1 MMRNMISV
9 VVITYNQEDTISRTL
24 DSILM
29 QQCHVPFEIVIG
41 EDCSTDH
48 TRAICERYAQ
58 QHPDIIRLFCNQQ
71 NKGIVDNYFDCLL
84 ECRGEYIADCAGDDF
99 WTDPQ
104 KLEKE
109 VCVLETHDN
118 VTMVITNWQYF
129 DEANQKTYP
138 SRQQQHAPIT
148 PGRNLLK
155 AIITQHNMSVF
166 HLCTAL
172 YRADVFRKAYE
183 EDTFL
188 FRNKGFCSEDIQIA
202 FSMALQGD
210 MAYLPDITLSYSI
223 GQKSVSNSV
232 DDVKQFGFVLKMT
245 DLIYYLASK
254 HHIDITD
261 FLPNRIFALGM
272 HAFRAHQPELCQ
284 ETLACEKE
292 WQVSRPLKNK
302 ILFAVMSREWL
313 WKIGLIVRQTV
324 VRLKRVCR

>member
-1 MMRNMISV
+1 MMENMISV

-29 QQCHVPFEIVIG
+29 QQCHVPYEIVIG
-41 EDCSTDH
+41 EDCSTDN

-58 QHPDIIRLFCNQQ
+58 QHPDIIRLICNQQ

-84 ECRGEYIADCAGDDF
+84 TCRGTYIADCAGDDV

-109 VCVLETHDN
+109 VSVMEANDN

-129 DEANQKTYP
+129 DEISQKAIP
-138 SRQQQHAPIT
+138 SLQQTHAPIT
-148 PGRNLLK
+148 PGRDLLK

-172 YRADVFRKAYE
+172 YRSDVFRKAYE

-210 MAYLPDITLSYSI
+210 IAYLPDITLSYCI

-232 DDVKQFGFVLKMT
+232 DDAKQFKFVRKMT
-245 DLIYYLASK
+245 DLIHYLASK
-254 HHIDITD
+254 HHINIAD

-272 HAFRAHQPELCQ
+272 HAFRAHQPALYQ
-284 ETLACEKE
+284 ETLSCEE
-292 WQVSRPLKNK
+292 AWQVSRPLKNK

-313 WKIGLIVRQTV
+313 WKIGLIIRQAV

>member
-1 MMRNMISV
+1 MMENMISV
-9 VVITYNQEDTISRTL
+9 VVLTYNQEGTISRTL

-29 QQCHVPFEIVIG
+29 QQCHVPFEIVVG
-41 EDCSTDH
+41 EDCSTDN
-48 TRAICERYAQ
+48 TRAICERYAKNY
-58 QHPDIIRLFCNQQ
+58 PDIIRLICNPH

-84 ECRGEYIADCAGDDF
+84 ACRGKYIADCAGDDF

-109 VCVLETHDN
+109 VSIMEAHDN
-118 VTMVITNWQYF
+118 VTMVITNWQYY
-129 DEANQKTYP
+129 DEASHKTIP

-148 PGRNLLK
+148 PGRDLLK

-202 FSMALQGD
+202 FSMALHGD
-210 MAYLPDITLSYSI
+210 IAYIPDITLSYSL
-223 GQKSVSNSV
+223 GQNTVSNST
-232 DDVKQFGFVLKMT
+232 DDVKQFAFVQKMT
-245 DLIYYLASK
+245 DLIQYLATK
-254 HHIDITD
+254 HHINLAD
-261 FLPNRIFALGM
+261 FFPDRIFSLGM
-272 HAFRAHQPELCQ
+272 HAFRAHQPQLYQ
-284 ETLACEKE
+284 TTLNCEKN
-292 WQVSRPLKNK
+292 WQVNRTLKNQ
-302 ILFAVMSREWL
+302 ILFTVMSREWL
-313 WKIGLIVRQTV
+313 WQIGLVVRQTF

>member
-1 MMRNMISV
+1 MMENIISV
-9 VVITYNQEDTISRTL
+9 VVLTYNQECTISRTL

-29 QQCHVPFEIVIG
+29 QQCHVPFEIVVG
-41 EDCSTDH
+41 EDCSTDN
-48 TRAICERYAQ
+48 TRTICERYAKNY
-58 QHPDIIRLFCNQQ
+58 PDIIRLICNPH

-84 ECRGEYIADCAGDDF
+84 ACRGKYIADCAGDDF

-109 VCVLETHDN
+109 VSIMEAHDN
-118 VTMVITNWQYF
+118 VTMVITNWQYY
-129 DEANQKTYP
+129 DEASHKTIP

-148 PGRNLLK
+148 PGRDLLK

-202 FSMALQGD
+202 FSMALHGD
-210 MAYLPDITLSYSI
+210 IAYIPDITLSYSL
-223 GQKSVSNSV
+223 GQNTVSNST
-232 DDVKQFGFVLKMT
+232 DDVKQFAFVQKMT
-245 DLIYYLASK
+245 DLIQYLATK
-254 HHIDITD
+254 HHINLAD
-261 FLPNRIFALGM
+261 FFPDRIFALGM
-272 HAFRAHQPELCQ
+272 HAFRAHQPQLYQ
-284 ETLACEKE
+284 TTLNCEKN
-292 WQVSRPLKNK
+292 WQVNRTLKNQ
-302 ILFAVMSREWL
+302 ILFTVMSREWL
-313 WKIGLIVRQTV
+313 WKIGLVVRQTF

>member
-1 MMRNMISV
+1 MMENMISV
-9 VVITYNQEDTISRTL
+9 VVITYNQEGTISRTL

-41 EDCSTDH
+41 EDCSTDN
-48 TRAICERYAQ
+48 TRAICEGYAQ
-58 QHPDIIRLFCNQQ
+58 QHPDIIRLICNPQ

-84 ECRGEYIADCAGDDF
+84 ACRGKYIADCAGDDF

-109 VCVLETHDN
+109 VCMMEAHDN
-118 VTMVITNWQYF
+118 VTMVITNWQYY
-129 DEANQKTYP
+129 DEGRQAPMP
-138 SRQQQHAPIT
+138 SRQQHLDPVT
-148 PGRNLLK
+148 PGRDLLK

-202 FSMALQGD
+202 FSMALHGD
-210 MAYLPDITLSYSI
+210 IAYLPDITLSYSL
-223 GQKSVSNSV
+223 GQESVSNSE
-232 DDVKQFGFVLKMT
+232 DDAKQFGFVRKMT
-245 DLIYYLASK
+245 DLIHYLASK
-254 HHIDITD
+254 HHIDLVD
-261 FLPNRIFALGM
+261 FFPDRIFALGM
-272 HAFRAHQPELCQ
+272 HAFRSHQPQLYQ
-284 ETLACEKE
+284 EALACEKE
-292 WQVSRPLKNK
+292 WHVSRPLKNR

-313 WKIGLIVRQTV
+313 WKIGLMVRLAV
-324 VRLKRVCR
+324 VRLKRVYR

>member
-1 MMRNMISV
+1 MENMISV
-9 VVITYNQEDTISRTL
+9 VVITYNQEGTISRTL

-48 TRAICERYAQ
+48 TRDICERYAEK
-58 QHPDIIRLFCNQQ
+58 HPDIIHLICNQK

-84 ECRGEYIADCAGDDF
+84 ACRGKYIADCAGDDF

-109 VCVLETHDN
+109 VSIMEAHDN

-129 DEANQKTYP
+129 DEGNQKTIP

-148 PGRNLLK
+148 PGHSLLK

-202 FSMALQGD
+202 FSMALHGD
-210 MAYLPDITLSYSI
+210 IAYLPDITLNYSL
-223 GQKSVSNSV
+223 GLETVSNSV
-232 DDVKQFGFVLKMT
+232 DDVKQFGFERKMT
-245 DLIYYLASK
+245 DLIRYLASK
-254 HHIDITD
+254 YLIDLAD
-261 FLPNRIFALGM
+261 FFPDRIFALGM
-272 HAFRAHQPELCQ
+272 HAFRAHQPQLYQ
-284 ETLACEKE
+284 ATLACEKE
-292 WQVSRPLKNK
+292 WHVNRPLKNK
-302 ILFAVMSREWL
+302 ILFAMMSREWL
-313 WKIGLIVRQTV
+313 WKIGLIVRQAFV
-324 VRLKRVCR
+324 KLKRVCR

>member
-1 MMRNMISV
+1 MMENMISV
-9 VVITYNQEDTISRTL
+9 VVLTYNQEGTISRTL

-29 QQCHVPFEIVIG
+29 QQCHVPFEIVVG
-41 EDCSTDH
+41 EDCSTDNP
-48 TRAICERYAQ
+48 RAICERYAKNY
-58 QHPDIIRLFCNQQ
+58 PDIIRLICNPH

-84 ECRGEYIADCAGDDF
+84 ACRGKYIADCAGDDF

-109 VCVLETHDN
+109 VSIMEAHDN
-118 VTMVITNWQYF
+118 VTMVITNWQYY
-129 DEANQKTYP
+129 DEASHKTIP

-148 PGRNLLK
+148 PGRDLLK

-202 FSMALQGD
+202 FSMALHGD
-210 MAYLPDITLSYSI
+210 IAYIPDITLSYSL
-223 GQKSVSNSV
+223 GQNTVSNST
-232 DDVKQFGFVLKMT
+232 DDVKQFAFVQKMT
-245 DLIYYLASK
+245 DLIQYLATK
-254 HHIDITD
+254 HHINLAD
-261 FLPNRIFALGM
+261 FFPDRIFALGM
-272 HAFRAHQPELCQ
+272 HAFRAHQPQLYQ
-284 ETLACEKE
+284 ATLNCEKN
-292 WQVSRPLKNK
+292 WQVNRTLKNQ
-302 ILFAVMSREWL
+302 ILFTVMSREWL
-313 WKIGLIVRQTV
+313 WKIGLIVRQTF

>member
-1 MMRNMISV
+1 MMENMISV

-29 QQCHVPFEIVIG
+29 QQCHIPFEIIIG

-48 TRAICERYAQ
+48 TRAICQSYAEK
-58 QHPDIIRLFCNQQ
+58 HPDIIRLICNQQ

-84 ECRGEYIADCAGDDF
+84 ACRGKYIADCAGDDF

-109 VCVLETHDN
+109 VSMMEAHDN
-118 VTMVITNWQYF
+118 VTMVITNWQYY
-129 DEANQKTYP
+129 DEASQTTMT

-148 PGRNLLK
+148 PGHDLLK

-188 FRNKGFCSEDIQIA
+188 FRNKDFCSEDIQIA

-210 MAYLPDITLSYSI
+210 IAYLPDITLNYSLS
-223 GQKSVSNSV
+223 QNTVSNSA
-232 DDVKQFGFVLKMT
+232 DDIKQFGFVRKMT
-245 DLIYYLASK
+245 DLIHYLASK
-254 HHIDITD
+254 HHIDLAD
-261 FLPNRIFALGM
+261 FFPNRIFALGM
-272 HAFRAHQPELCQ
+272 HAFRAHQPQLYQ
-284 ETLACEKE
+284 ATLACEKE
-292 WQVSRPLKNK
+292 WHVSRPLKNK

-313 WKIGLIVRQTV
+313 WKIGLMVRQAFI
-324 VRLKRVCR
+324 RLKRVCR